1 MSQDAKIVQMRETDG
16 DSLVHLPAP
25 LIRLRDLSAGALRRL
40 LGEFFDNADDALFNM
55 ADKAGSNQEQ
65 VAYFDA
71 MRELRLRRKHL
82 TLSMQQWVARAFN
95 EIGRFSPRPKTAGND
110 DFDRDALTLVDDQ
123 TLEEQVALDNMV
135 TKARTRYGELLKLL
149 EYRVS
154 HLMSTASLPQGQMPL
169 SPEVF
174 CFGLGEACAE
184 LTIDI
189 RAKLIVYKLFDKL
202 MVARLEQFYR
212 EANEFLIRENVL
224 PDMKR
229 VPTGSARPPATG
241 ARASQGP
248 AGGGEPG
255 DSGNTFSELTA
266 LLHGGG
272 TDNPVSGGG
281 SGGSVMATP
290 ELISLLS
297 RAQPEFAAGGDT
309 PAELPRLQACVGQLV
324 TGSQSGEVGQVDSD
338 VINLVSMLFEFIL
351 EDRQLPPQM
360 KALLA
365 RLQIPVLKVALLDRG
380 FFNRGGHPARKLL
393 NELAMAAIGWNEKSE
408 GQRDPL
414 LSKVE
419 SIVDRLLN
427 EFTDNVALFGELLED
442 FQHFMN
448 LERRRRELVEQRLRD
463 AEEGRAKQE
472 LARTQVASAID
483 ERIGNRD
490 LPESTRK
497 LLSEPWAKFLQWTCL
512 RKGTDSD
519 EWRSALTLT
528 SQLIWT
534 LDPSPANDD
543 TRQQLLRMIPGV
555 VDGIRAGLRTISWD
569 PFATDAIIRDLELA
583 HVDTLQT
590 LVTARRAQDDTTAA
604 PQPEPVAVDPPP
616 VAEVPEPAAETV
628 AEPLPEPPSG
638 ESAASAAI
646 EPEATSAVTE
656 SPGAD
661 ADDPDARW
669 AEMAQGLRVG
679 SWLELVEGEN
689 RLRCKLAAVIK
700 ATGKYIFVNRSGAKV
715 AEYSLDTVAS
725 ALKTGRIS
733 MLDDGLIFD
742 RALESII
749 DNLRASR
756 KD

>member
-1 MSQDAKIVQMRETDG
+1 MSQDAKVVQMREPDG
-16 DSLVHLPAP
+16 VSLAHLPAP

-40 LGEFFDNADDALFNM
+40 LGEFFDDADDALFNM

-95 EIGRFSPRPKTAGND
+95 EIGRFAPRPQSVRND
-110 DFDRDALTLVDDQ
+110 EFDRDALTLVDDQ

-135 TKARTRYGELLKLL
+135 TKARSRYGELLKLL

-154 HLMSTASLPQGQMPL
+154 HLMGTTSLLQGQMPI

-229 VPTGSARPPATG
+229 VPTDGARQRGSAA
-241 ARASQGP
+241 P
-248 AGGGEPG
+248 AGENA
-255 DSGNTFSELTA
+255 DAGNTFSELSA
-266 LLHGGG
+266 LLH
-272 TDNPVSGGG
+272 
-281 SGGSVMATP
+281 SGGSVAPVAGGRVGGTVMATP

-297 RAQPEFAAGGDT
+297 RAQPEFGAGGDAA
-309 PAELPRLQACVGQLV
+309 AELPRLQTCIGQLV
-324 TGSQSGEVGQVDSD
+324 SGGQGGEVGQVDAD
-338 VINLVSMLFEFIL
+338 VINLVSMLFDFIL
-351 EDRQLPPQM
+351 EDRQLPPRM

-427 EFTDNVALFGELLED
+427 EFTDNVALFDELLED
-442 FQHFMN
+442 FQQFMN
-448 LERRRRELVEQRLRD
+448 LEQRRRELVEQRLRD

-472 LARTQVASAID
+472 VARTQVASAID
-483 ERIGNRD
+483 ERIGNRN
-490 LPESTRK
+490 LPESTHK
-497 LLSEPWAKFLQWTCL
+497 LLSEPWSKFLQWTCL
-512 RKGTDSD
+512 RKGTDSE

-528 SQLIWT
+528 SQLVWT
-534 LDPSPANDD
+534 LDPSPVNDD

-555 VDGIRAGLRTISWD
+555 VDGIRAGLRTIAWD

-590 LVTARRAQDDTTAA
+590 LVTARRAQNDSATGQPVSAPVPEAQEPAA
-604 PQPEPVAVDPPP
+604 AVSDP
-616 VAEVPEPAAETV
+616 VAEPVSPPDSKAAPESEAAQE
-628 AEPLPEPPSG
+628 ALPG
-638 ESAASAAI
+638 ESAAPAAT
-646 EPEATSAVTE
+646 EPAAAEAA
-656 SPGAD
+656 
-661 ADDPDARW
+661 DPDALW
-669 AEMAQGLRVG
+669 VEKAQGLRVG
-679 SWLELVEGEN
+679 SWLDLVEDEN

-725 ALKTGRIS
+725 ALKSGHIAV
-733 MLDDGLIFD
+733 LDDGLIFD

-749 DNLRASR
+749 DNLRVSR